1 VHGIGEVLAT
11 KRGVVWNRRLSSGRH
26 PLQMMAAGM
35 AGMAIGL
42 SAAIVG
48 PALGVQNSLMFAG
61 STTDLPEEAAPKKPE
76 ISPTL
81 PTGASSSTSSLESS
95 PPSNP
100 VQPSK
105 FSKPDPVVVVTPSPA
120 VSLPPVLE
128 VAAPAPE
135 IVTNA
140 PKVAAPAP
148 QASSES
154 APITS
159 EAAIVQQ
166 PSATQEVG
174 TVTITQVLPG
184 NGVGEAV
191 LRWYLVPGG
200 TEYRVYKT
208 GTIRPTWR
216 LFYIYPPSITSITV
230 FDKPGSIAIYKIM
243 AVVNGKEK
251 FLGEAIYEPIN

>member
-1 VHGIGEVLAT
+1 
-11 KRGVVWNRRLSSGRH
+11 
-26 PLQMMAAGM
+26 MAAGM
-35 AGMAIGL
+35 AGLAIGL

-48 PALGVQNSLMFAG
+48 PALGVQNSFTF
-61 STTDLPEEAAPKKPE
+61 SSSSTDLPDVAAPKDPE

-81 PTGASSSTSSLESS
+81 PTRASSSTSLGSS
-95 PPSNP
+95 SPSNP
-100 VQPSK
+100 SQLSRASK
-105 FSKPDPVVVVTPSPA
+105 SDPVTVVTPSPG
-120 VSLPPVLE
+120 VSLPPVLQ
-128 VAAPAPE
+128 VAANAPE
-135 IVTNA
+135 IVTSA
-140 PKVAAPAP
+140 PDVAAPAP
-148 QASSES
+148 QATSTS
-154 APITS
+154 APVTS

-166 PSATQEVG
+166 PSAIQEVG

-184 NGVGEAV
+184 KGVGEAV

-251 FLGEAIYEPIN
+251 FLGEAIYHPSS